1 MVLKGPNIDVIDR
14 QSLPRPSSLVF
25 GCAAAR
31 TKALICTNAKMNKK
45 LEQEKRNKKFYLKA
59 IFLFSCLSY

>member
-25 GCAAAR
+25 GAAAAAR
-31 TKALICTNAKMNKK
+31 AKTLNGTNAKMNKK
-45 LEQEKRNKKFYLKA
+45 LE
-59 IFLFSCLSY
+59 